1 MAGGKQSPRQKM
13 INLMYLIFI
22 AMLAMNMSKE
32 VLSAFGLMNEKLSV
46 ANEKATEQNDKAY
59 ESLAKKAVEQAKQYG
74 EAKEKTDALKAE
86 ADEFYGYL
94 EDLKGKMTSDV
105 KDKKDYETMDK
116 SKFLDEYFFVNGTI
130 TPKGKEFVSKMDE
143 FRKTAIEVLGET
155 DLAGTVNER
164 FNTNPVTNKDKIKIS
179 WLNYHYEGFPLIASL
194 TKLTQIQADVK
205 ATESD
210 ALSTLL
216 KGELESAVS
225 MTNYDAMVV
234 FDKNAYYPG
243 EKLSGKIVLGKND
256 PNLTAE
262 KVIINGK
269 DWPEDKIKAGQVILD
284 GPAGSVGDRDIK
296 GSFFFKEN
304 DSLIE
309 IPITGGYSVIPRP
322 NEAVISADKMNAV
335 YRGLANPMTISMPGV
350 PSNKVSASATGLRKI
365 KGDSYI
371 MTPGKGNEVTIRVTG
386 KLPSGKPVT
395 SNKKFRI
402 KDIPPAVGAVRGQY
416 GTVSM
421 PKGSVGNVSVGALL
435 PDFLFDL
442 KLKVSSFKIKV
453 PGQPAVPVTGTR
465 MSSRAKAAIAKA
477 RRGDVINIF
486 DIKATVVGS
495 GAPVK
500 RVVGVGI
507 KITN

>member
-13 INLMYLIFI
+13 INLMYLVFL
-22 AMLAMNMSKE
+22 AMLAMTTSTE
-32 VLSAFGLMNEKLSV
+32 VLSAFGLMKEKLTES
-46 ANEKATEQNDKAY
+46 NERISKTNAAAYDNMAQKASEQEK
-59 ESLAKKAVEQAKQYG
+59 LFGK
-74 EAKEKTDALKAE
+74 AKEKTDSLRTK
-86 ADEFYGYL
+86 ADEFYAYL
-94 EDLKGKMTSDV
+94 EDLKSKMTAGME
-105 KDKKDYETMDK
+105 DKTAYESM
-116 SKFLDEYFFVNGTI
+116 SKTDFLDNHFFKGGTI
-130 TPKGKEFVSKMDE
+130 SAEGKEFISKMDD
-143 FRKTAIEVLGET
+143 FRNTAVDLLGER
-155 DLAGTVNER
+155 DIASVVKSR
-164 FNTNPVTNKDKIKIS
+164 FNTSPVKNKEGLQLN

-210 ALSTLL
+210 ALSALL
-216 KGELESAVS
+216 QGELTKAVS

-234 FDKNAYYPG
+234 FEKNAYYPG

-262 KVIINGK
+262 KVTINGK

-284 GPAGSVGDRDIK
+284 GPAGGVGDRSIK

-309 IPITGGYSVIPRP
+309 IPINGGYSVIPRP

-335 YRGLANPMTISMPGV
+335 YRGLSNPMTISMPGV
-350 PSNKVSASATGLRKI
+350 PSNKVSASAAGLRRR
-365 KGDSYI
+365 KGDSYT

-386 KLPSGKPVT
+386 TLPDGKRVS

-421 PKGSVGNVSVGALL
+421 PKGSVGNVSVGAML

-442 KLKVSSFKIKV
+442 KLRVSSFKIKV
-453 PGQPAVPVTGTR
+453 PGQPAIPVTGTR
-465 MSSRAKAAIAKA
+465 MSGRAKKAIAKA

-486 DIKATVVGS
+486 DIKATVSGS

-500 RVVGVGI
+500 KVVGVGI
-507 KITN
+507 KVSN

>member
-32 VLSAFGLMNEKLSV
+32 VLSAFGLMNEKLSD
-46 ANEKATEQNDKAY
+46 ANQRATDQNTKAY
-59 ESLAKKAVEQAKQYG
+59 ANLATKAAEQAKQYG
-74 EAKEKTDALKAE
+74 EAKEKTDALKSK
-86 ADEFYGYL
+86 ADDFYAYL
-94 EDLKGKMTSDV
+94 EDLKGKMTSDL

-116 SKFLDEYFFVNGTI
+116 SKFLDEYFFVSGTI
-130 TPKGKEFVSKMDE
+130 TPEGKEFVSKMDE
-143 FRKTAIEVLGET
+143 FRKASLEVLGESE
-155 DLAGTVNER
+155 LSGTVNER
-164 FNTNPVTNKDKIKIS
+164 FSTNPVKNKDGAQLN
-179 WLNYHYEGFPLIASL
+179 WLNYHYEGFPLVASL

-216 KGELESAVS
+216 RGELESAVS

-262 KVIINGK
+262 KVVINGK

-284 GPAGSVGDRDIK
+284 GPAGGVGDRELK

-304 DSLIE
+304 DSLVE
-309 IPITGGYSVIPRP
+309 IPIQGGYSVIPRP

-335 YRGLANPMTISMPGV
+335 YRGLSNPMTISMPGV
-350 PSNKVSASATGLRKI
+350 PSNKVSASAAGLKRV
-365 KGDSYI
+365 KGDSY
-371 MTPGKGNEVTIRVTG
+371 MMRPGKGNEVTIRVTG
-386 KLPSGKPVT
+386 TLPDGKKVS

-402 KDIPPAVGAVRGQY
+402 KEIPPAVGMVRGQF

-421 PKGSVGNVSVGALL
+421 PKSSVGKIRVGAGL

-442 KLKVSSFKIKV
+442 KLNVSAFKIKV
-453 PGQPAVPVTGTR
+453 PGQVAIPVTGTG
-465 MSSRAKAAIAKA
+465 MNSRAKQAILKA
-477 RRGDVINIF
+477 RRGDQITIYDIQATTSGYKLKKVLPVVIKVSN
-486 DIKATVVGS
+486 
-495 GAPVK
+495 
-500 RVVGVGI
+500 
-507 KITN
+507 